1 MEFIEL
7 MDCIR
12 RLDDIDPPTF
22 ACTVPNADGY
32 SFLRLQPQGTVQ
44 YERTSGVWLRESEHA
59 EKCRAFLSLAYNR
72 KAMEAVPCPSV
83 EDASHGGRIL

>member
-22 ACTVPNADGY
+22 ACTAPNADGY

-44 YERTSGVWLRESEHA
+44 YERTSGV
-59 EKCRAFLSLAYNR
+59 
-72 KAMEAVPCPSV
+72 
-83 EDASHGGRIL
+83 